1 MKDNCRY
8 KKILKSFCRMHH
20 LQMMFMDCY
29 MPKESTGKKEENRKV
44 KKLVMFDEFFNL
56 FNLLSRTKVIDS
68 TFAVAYGAH
77 LIIPPEE
84 DCSTSRRVNFET
96 GKTEEVACKKFIDD
110 IIKAKFFHVYRLG
123 KPNADTSLEGIT
135 SLESLKIILDLNSNI
150 V

>member
-1 MKDNCRY
+1 MKDNCQY

-20 LQMMFMDCY
+20 LQMMFIDCY
-29 MPKESTGKKEENRKV
+29 ESKESTGKKEENRKV

-56 FNLLSRTKVIDS
+56 LPRTKLIDS
-68 TFAVAYGAH
+68 TFTFAYGVH
-77 LIIPPEE
+77 LIIPPDE

-96 GKTEEVACKKFIDD
+96 GKTEEEACKKFIDD

-135 SLESLKIILDLNSNI
+135 SLESLKIILDLNNNI

>member
-1 MKDNCRY
+1 
-8 KKILKSFCRMHH
+8 
-20 LQMMFMDCY
+20 MMFMDCY
-29 MPKESTGKKEENRKV
+29 VPKESTGKKEENRKV

-56 FNLLSRTKVIDS
+56 LPRTKAIDS
-68 TFAVAYGAH
+68 TFAFAYGVH
-77 LIIPPEE
+77 LIIPPDE

-96 GKTEEVACKKFIDD
+96 GKTEEEACKKFIDD

>member
-29 MPKESTGKKEENRKV
+29 MPKESTGKKEEHRKV

-56 FNLLSRTKVIDS
+56 LPRTKMIDS
-68 TFAVAYGAH
+68 TFAFAYGVH
-77 LIIPPEE
+77 LIIPPDE
-84 DCSTSRRVNFET
+84 DCSTPRRVNFET
-96 GKTEEVACKKFIDD
+96 GKTEEEACKKFIDD

-135 SLESLKIILDLNSNI
+135 SLESLKIILNLNSNI